1 MAFDI
6 NTAVLE
12 DNSSSS
18 FDINTATLND
28 ELVETNKVEEK
39 ADITPEQLRS
49 IPAQISAAP
58 KTQSYLEPLA
68 TDTQIFK
75 KPENV
80 FESFQQA
87 FHWLTQVPV
96 SAYKSGY
103 NNIDVADLEM
113 KGIYS
118 GKELNTAQLNQLEKL
133 QTQSFGRYNRN
144 NNYQISE
151 ADYKQK
157 DPFTILGAAERI
169 PNLSKKWYAETFSQ
183 LPIMIESIKS
193 GGAGGVIGGGAGG
206 VIGAGAAIVGG
217 QLGPQVATP
226 EEIVTVPT
234 AAIQGAKRGF
244 LFGGRVGAAKR
255 VFELEAGLTK
265 NELRTI
271 NKEIENE
278 GGEPLSEQE
287 LNLFAIGVGG
297 VNAGLEIASLEKLLE
312 TIPNGK
318 QIIDKLKDKQ
328 LKALIQNPTV
338 RNQMLDVLKKYGTA
352 ALTEASTEAAQEAT
366 NIIAGETVRKLGE
379 LEPTPMV
386 DNVKRVIDAGSTG
399 FGVALFLGGVGST
412 AQTVTILTKKGV
424 SKQEATEIANGMTPE
439 ERHQFVDENS
449 DVLLR
454 SVEDLPEVKELQA
467 KKMYKESLFKQ
478 AKQAGYDDVRANTNA
493 ELIAE
498 SFANL
503 AKQTGMS
510 IEDIQNE
517 ANIVIQNLSDQEA
530 IQQYN
535 EDSRKV
541 LQGRVEEVKY
551 QSAASA
557 GANENEVAKAEKEY
571 AEKGTESKYF
581 KRYFDGSKAVD
592 EDGKP
597 LILYHNTNSE
607 FEAFSRKYE
616 GQANGR
622 PVYGGGF
629 NFTQYKDYAGQFGKK
644 QMAVYLSIK
653 NPLNEET
660 YDAEKFIEPV
670 AELMYGKDYKKYL
683 LKYDDYYATGY
694 LEGKLDT
701 LYGLRDL
708 MQGLQYDKGVDV
720 IEFYKS
726 LGYDGIQDG
735 HIWVAFEP
743 EQIKSVD
750 NRGTFD
756 ANNPNIYYQAMI
768 AGINPKQKVDV
779 LDLSA
784 AFVNDKNL
792 SKAKLSSY
800 IQTLIKPKT
809 QNNNKIS
816 SKDKK
821 ALFSFIKRSKRVGK
835 NDVYIPDHIA
845 NSSKVETQYKGER
858 ATFVN
863 NIVNLIQ
870 HSVLI
875 DIDKNK
881 DKKTKPNVDNY
892 LRFYV
897 PVRIN
902 NDIFTVRITAEN
914 NVSENL
920 FNILNADVYDV
931 IIDKKMSSP
940 VLIPANKQRNIMK
953 MTSNNII
960 TQSQQSSSVEKIT
973 IEEMLKGVQNPEK
986 KLYFQ
991 SIDNIKQNFDYS
1003 AQELEEMFKAD
1014 VLNILQEN
1022 MIDESEFNFEDI
1034 KLYGSFSTNKNKKG
1048 SDLDFLVQYSGEMRE
1063 DAAFNLLNEQGLTIT
1078 DVNGN
1083 EVKVDFNPIRTDVT
1097 GSIDEYLKN
1106 NSKIYF
1112 QSIEDDKLRFV
1123 QITDRT
1129 ENEVE
1134 LNNSIWLS
1142 TQTMAKEGL
1151 SYNNQKIG
1159 ATTWLDFSRKN
1170 LKDVDISKLK
1180 NIQQITENQIIE
1192 KEKHNPEIETIAEE
1206 YFGTTT
1212 NLKEAGY
1219 VLSNGKLLDLSG
1231 KKFGGVAGRRSI
1243 DHREINDAFL
1253 ENDNYNE
1260 IGIEEFIDNGAIRY
1274 MPEASR
1280 LLIAR
1285 MPSNEQFAALENIIN
1300 KNNGEIS
1307 IEMVNNMSDW
1317 GKSDKSFYKDYEMWS
1332 DPKKV
1337 LDDVRTYFNGG
1348 KISEHKTYYQSIED
1362 DSNLNDTER
1371 GIIDS
1376 RGFTYEK
1383 EYFDG
1388 QAKENIIVLLKNKAD
1403 ASTLIHE
1410 FAHVYLITLNNL
1422 ARNNVKAKELLLTV
1436 NKWLRY
1442 DGGGEY
1448 TTAQHEKFANGFVAY
1463 VKAGKAPSYGLKRV
1477 FENFRRWLGDIWNSV
1492 SQSDEFE
1499 IDEEYSKVFN
1509 QLLGD
1514 VSVQNQ
1520 DEMIEKIIDD
1530 AKQNASLR
1538 LLNENIEKGDVK
1550 FNELTE
1556 TQRRYRDTAYEIVFT
1571 ALKNSKDEETRNYVQ
1586 SIQDLRMKLG
1596 SGSTKSL
1603 QRQKERIEFL
1613 LSELDDPFS
1622 ASDGFHPE
1630 WGEFFTDTGV
1640 SYDNQEVGA
1649 DAELALDA
1657 LDVIVNKKYLFS
1669 DNNFGELS
1677 EREVKQYEYEYEY
1690 ILNQYKYA
1698 NDKTIPMT
1706 AFYQW
1711 TGTIHPYLQDEFY
1724 KKWENETNEI
1734 DRYQNLS
1741 KFEQAKEDLKYKA
1754 AQMQGLGDYS
1764 QQFAEYAREIIKR
1777 LDFMTERDKAKIF
1790 DKLKDFN
1797 SFREVQANL
1806 DDVMDFAETLY
1817 NVTER
1822 RKIADDIIREVKQTI
1837 HEWKDG
1843 IKRTKYT
1850 YPANKLFERLREL
1863 NKLPQQDIQDIY
1875 DAQVNEEIK
1884 PTYEADKVNTDDY
1897 YETIEKMFIEF
1908 KANGVYYNS
1917 SEFLQDLLTRIQNAK
1932 FTAKIARDEM
1942 DFERR
1947 MQAINLI
1954 DDCAKAV
1961 AKHKGK
1967 TSTLEKLYRLGFNLN
1982 SALEMM
1988 FDKNTKEKFTLDYL
2002 YAQKDAKV
2010 GADRDVVLKR
2020 LKDVFGFQGKL
2031 SDTFLFNQFINMTKK
2046 EFTLHQRYTPD
2057 IAQGVIRQTHRDKE
2071 TGLQFT
2077 DKTIEYSKGKPRTEW
2092 EAEEIQL
2099 SRMELL
2105 YYYILSMNEDTYNI
2119 LTDMGSETQAPKG
2132 QFDKYEL
2139 EEKFN
2144 QLTPQEKMMG
2154 VVLQQAAE
2162 KYWPELNRYHIK
2174 KYHTELGK
2182 TKNYFPRK
2190 TELTEVKPLELFNDY
2205 VQYSGKISAQKQRT
2219 AGLGSR
2225 IAPANALAVL
2235 FDHIE
2240 KANTLITMGEQL
2252 DLMNRVFKE
2261 PNLKKKI
2268 EAVWG
2273 IDTTNEFYNHIAGN
2287 LYSGQQSII
2296 SDAEKHIGRLSSNV
2310 IKAQIF
2316 AKAQVGLKQVISF
2329 LNYGTGDEF
2338 VSSSEWGAAF
2348 WKQSFTPKEW
2358 KKNIEYMMNI
2368 PYLKD
2373 RFGRGGSTDALKRE
2387 LETRLFAK
2395 MSLLDDFFSLP
2406 IKVGDMGAIILGGK
2420 PYIDV
2425 LIQKGYTE
2433 EQAQKIFIEKTV
2445 NEMQSSIPST
2455 LSNMQ
2460 RNAAKQPLTKMIFAY
2475 QNTPWQYFRVA
2486 ANSIIQF
2493 KQNPNKY
2500 TGLNMVKIVGL
2511 YMYVF
2516 PLIFNLASSFSPL
2529 TGDED
2534 ELRADLWKSALG
2546 NFMFIPI
2553 GGMFIM
2559 AMLNG
2564 ALGERISTGN
2574 WFDTAAAKA
2583 GNMARKIAKGDD
2595 ITVVDMLKVIA
2606 LFGEMY
2612 SGLPLTTLGTEV
2624 SGVYDIATGSPTKG
2638 ALKVA
2643 GYSDYRAKK
2652 VSGEEK

>member
-1 MAFDI
+1 MLLS
-6 NTAVLE
+6 NQ
-12 DNSSSS
+12 
-18 FDINTATLND
+18 D
-28 ELVETNKVEEK
+28 ELPFDWKEARKLRDEGFDGV
-39 ADITPEQLRS
+39 ITPDG
-49 IPAQISAAP
+49 
-58 KTQSYLEPLA
+58 KYL
-68 TDTQIFK
+68 
-75 KPENV
+75 V
-80 FESFQQA
+80 FE
-87 FHWLTQVPV
+87 
-96 SAYKSGY
+96 
-103 NNIDVADLEM
+103 
-113 KGIYS
+113 
-118 GKELNTAQLNQLEKL
+118 
-133 QTQSFGRYNRN
+133 
-144 NNYQISE
+144 
-151 ADYKQK
+151 
-157 DPFTILGAAERI
+157 
-169 PNLSKKWYAETFSQ
+169 
-183 LPIMIESIKS
+183 
-193 GGAGGVIGGGAGG
+193 
-206 VIGAGAAIVGG
+206 
-217 QLGPQVATP
+217 
-226 EEIVTVPT
+226 
-234 AAIQGAKRGF
+234 
-244 LFGGRVGAAKR
+244 
-255 VFELEAGLTK
+255 
-265 NELRTI
+265 
-271 NKEIENE
+271 
-278 GGEPLSEQE
+278 
-287 LNLFAIGVGG
+287 
-297 VNAGLEIASLEKLLE
+297 
-312 TIPNGK
+312 
-318 QIIDKLKDKQ
+318 
-328 LKALIQNPTV
+328 
-338 RNQMLDVLKKYGTA
+338 
-352 ALTEASTEAAQEAT
+352 
-366 NIIAGETVRKLGE
+366 
-379 LEPTPMV
+379 
-386 DNVKRVIDAGSTG
+386 
-399 FGVALFLGGVGST
+399 
-412 AQTVTILTKKGV
+412 
-424 SKQEATEIANGMTPE
+424 
-439 ERHQFVDENS
+439 
-449 DVLLR
+449 
-454 SVEDLPEVKELQA
+454 
-467 KKMYKESLFKQ
+467 KM
-478 AKQAGYDDVRANTNA
+478 
-493 ELIAE
+493 
-498 SFANL
+498 
-503 AKQTGMS
+503 
-510 IEDIQNE
+510 
-517 ANIVIQNLSDQEA
+517 
-530 IQQYN
+530 
-535 EDSRKV
+535 
-541 LQGRVEEVKY
+541 
-551 QSAASA
+551 
-557 GANENEVAKAEKEY
+557 
-571 AEKGTESKYF
+571 
-581 KRYFDGSKAVD
+581 
-592 EDGKP
+592 
-597 LILYHNTNSE
+597 
-607 FEAFSRKYE
+607 
-616 GQANGR
+616 
-622 PVYGGGF
+622 
-629 NFTQYKDYAGQFGKK
+629 
-644 QMAVYLSIK
+644 
-653 NPLNEET
+653 
-660 YDAEKFIEPV
+660 
-670 AELMYGKDYKKYL
+670 
-683 LKYDDYYATGY
+683 
-694 LEGKLDT
+694 
-701 LYGLRDL
+701 
-708 MQGLQYDKGVDV
+708 
-720 IEFYKS
+720 
-726 LGYDGIQDG
+726 
-735 HIWVAFEP
+735 
-743 EQIKSVD
+743 QIKSVD

-768 AGINPKQKVDV
+768 AGINPKQKVNV
-779 LDLSA
+779 IDLSKQIA
-784 AFVNDKNL
+784 N
-792 SKAKLSSY
+792 
-800 IQTLIKPKT
+800 IP
-809 QNNNKIS
+809 
-816 SKDKK
+816 DKK
-821 ALFSFIKRSKRVGK
+821 ALLNFLQTLVGK
-835 NDVYIPDHIA
+835 TKIKTSDKKAVLNFVKDTYRINKKGKGKKIDVSRHIVFSSIT
-845 NSSKVETQYKGER
+845 NSDKER
-858 ATFVN
+858 NIVIN
-863 NIVNLIQ
+863 NIVDLIEQ
-870 HSVLI
+870 SVMI
-875 DIDKNK
+875 EVEPNK
-881 DKKTKPNVDNY
+881 KKSEKPFVDEY
-892 LRFYV
+892 YRFYV
-897 PVRIN
+897 PVRIGQK
-902 NDIFTVRITAEN
+902 IFTIRIVAEN
-914 NVSENL
+914 QKKNNL
-920 FNILNADVYDV
+920 FNIVRPSVYDV
-931 IIDKKMSSP
+931 IIDKKEVAPKVNNAP
-940 VLIPANKQRNIMK
+940 VLSKPLNSNIPQNKKKI
-953 MTSNNII
+953 SNEQI
-960 TQSQQSSSVEKIT
+960 TV
-973 IEEMLKGVQNPEK
+973 EEMLKGVQSSDGK
-986 KLYFQ
+986 VYFQ

-1034 KLYGSFSTNKNKKG
+1034 RLYGSYSTNRNKQG

-1063 DAAFNLLNEQGLTIT
+1063 DDAFNLLNEQGLTIT

-1112 QSIEDDKLRFV
+1112 QSAYHGTPHRFDEFALDHIGTGEGAQAHGWGLYFAGNKDVSEGYRKRLIGDSVKWLYDGQEIKKDREVYIRAKAIGKEALIDSYEEQIKRIEEESKISKIDEELEKILGVYTPDITKIHIDNFKHKIEVAKNIDVEKIERIEAKGQLYEVDIPEDDVLLDEQKVISEQPEIVKKAFEFE
-1123 QITDRT
+1123 Q
-1129 ENEVE
+1129 NE
-1134 LNNSIWLS
+1134 LI
-1142 TQTMAKEGL
+1142 
-1151 SYNNQKIG
+1151 
-1159 ATTWLDFSRKN
+1159 KN
-1170 LKDVDISKLK
+1170 LSAYQLTFKALTNNK
-1180 NIQQITENQIIE
+1180 NINIKEIYQTNYWNEAFE
-1192 KEKHNPEIETIAEE
+1192 KFKKNPEKYIDYYHSSQEVT
-1206 YFGTTT
+1206 
-1212 NLKEAGY
+1212 
-1219 VLSNGKLLDLSG
+1219 G
-1231 KKFGGVAGRRSI
+1231 KKLYDDIA
-1243 DHREINDAFL
+1243 HRL
-1253 ENDNYNE
+1253 
-1260 IGIEEFIDNGAIRY
+1260 G
-1274 MPEASR
+1274 S
-1280 LLIAR
+1280 
-1285 MPSNEQFAALENIIN
+1285 
-1300 KNNGEIS
+1300 
-1307 IEMVNNMSDW
+1307 
-1317 GKSDKSFYKDYEMWS
+1317 
-1332 DPKKV
+1332 PKKASLYLNELGIKGITYDGLRDGRCYV
-1337 LDDVRTYFNGG
+1337 IFDDKAINV
-1348 KISEHKTYYQSIED
+1348 IKTYYQSIED

-1371 GIIDS
+1371 GIINS

-1422 ARNNVKAKELLLTV
+1422 ARNNAKAKELLLTV

-1442 DGGGEY
+1442 DGREY

-1477 FENFRRWLGDIWNSV
+1477 FENFRRWLGDIWNSI

-1520 DEMIEKIIDD
+1520 DEMVQQIINA

-1538 LLNENIEKGDVK
+1538 LLNENIEKGNVK

-1556 TQRRYRDTAYEIVFT
+1556 TQRRYRDTAYDIIYY
-1571 ALKNSKDEETRNYVQ
+1571 ALKYSKNEETRNYVQ
-1586 SIQDLRMKLG
+1586 SIADLRMKLAG
-1596 SGSTKSL
+1596 GKTKSL
-1603 QRQKERIEFL
+1603 QRQAERIHL
-1613 LSELDDPFS
+1613 LLAETEDAFS
-1622 ASDGFHPE
+1622 ANDGFLPE
-1630 WGEFFTDTGV
+1630 WGEFFTDPGV
-1640 SYDNQEVGA
+1640 SYGNQEVGA
-1649 DAELALDA
+1649 DAELALEA
-1657 LDVIVNKKYLFS
+1657 LDVILDKKYLTFS
-1669 DNNFGELS
+1669 ENVLEELS
-1677 EREVKQYEYEYEY
+1677 QEDVKRAEYEYEY
-1690 ILNQYKYA
+1690 IFNEYKNA
-1698 NDKTIPMT
+1698 DNKSIPMIS
-1706 AFYQW
+1706 FYQW
-1711 TGTIHPYLQDEFY
+1711 IDSVHPYMLEEFV
-1724 KKWENETNEI
+1724 KKWENDTNEI

-1777 LDFMTERDKAKIF
+1777 LDFMTERDKARIF

-1917 SEFLQDLLTRIQNAK
+1917 TAFLQDLLTRIQNAK

-2010 GADRDVVLKR
+2010 GADRDVVLIR

-2139 EEKFN
+2139 EEAFN

-2190 TELTEVKPLELFNDY
+2190 TEMTEVKPLELFNDY

-2252 DLMNRVFKE
+2252 DLMNRVFKD

-2316 AKAQVGLKQVISF
+2316 AKAQVGLKQIISF

-2534 ELRADLWKSALG
+2534 ELMADLWKSALG

-2606 LFGEMY
+2606 LFGEMW

-2652 VSGEEK
+2652 VTGEE